1 MLLLNADFCMSNL
14 ELKDF
19 VETFE
24 CRNVRDG
31 KALPSERI
39 GVKKCAKKKGTFPE
53 KFDRFRT
60 SV

>member
-1 MLLLNADFCMSNL
+1 MLLLNADFCKSNL

-24 CRNVRDG
+24 CRNVRPG
-31 KALPSERI
+31 KALPSEGI
-39 GVKKCAKKKGTFPE
+39 GIKNVQKKGTFLE

>member
-39 GVKKCAKKKGTFPE
+39 GVKKCAKKKGNLPQE
-53 KFDRFRT
+53 
-60 SV
+60 V